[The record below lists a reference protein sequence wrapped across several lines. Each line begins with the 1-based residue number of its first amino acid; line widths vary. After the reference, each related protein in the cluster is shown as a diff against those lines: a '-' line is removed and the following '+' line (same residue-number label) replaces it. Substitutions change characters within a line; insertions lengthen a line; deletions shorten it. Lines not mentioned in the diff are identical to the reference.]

1 MKNYN
6 LAYNTIGSN
15 DYKVMERFLKNR
27 KYLNQSVYTKN
38 YAMRNFF
45 NFFFKI
51 LIKGE
56 KAGLHYINFRKH
68 FLKNLVYP
76 YAWLSV
82 FFFAFRTVKKMI
94 KN

>member
-1 MKNYN
+1 
-6 LAYNTIGSN
+6 
-15 DYKVMERFLKNR
+15 
-27 KYLNQSVYTKN
+27 
-38 YAMRNFF
+38 MRNFF

-82 FFFAFRTVKKMI
+82 FFFAFRTFKKMI